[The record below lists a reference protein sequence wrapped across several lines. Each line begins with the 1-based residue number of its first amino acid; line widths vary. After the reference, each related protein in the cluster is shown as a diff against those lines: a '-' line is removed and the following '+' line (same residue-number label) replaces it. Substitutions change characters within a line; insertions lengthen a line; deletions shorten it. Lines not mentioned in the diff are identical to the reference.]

1 MASTTTATASPSAS
15 RSFGCSGAT
24 GIKLHDREDHA
35 AYLANWLQTL
45 RSDKRAIFA
54 AATQAQAAADWLL
67 SSMAIETAAEME
79 QAA

>member
-1 MASTTTATASPSAS
+1 MVAELGAA
-15 RSFGCSGAT
+15 FVSGAI

-67 SSMAIETAAEME
+67 TRMGAESVQQMDEAA
-79 QAA
+79 